1 MVWAV
6 LPGFSITTTIIGI
19 RIRMSALT
27 YANKLKLSQALPLG
41 KNTKNRS
48 LKFLYIAPDCYS
60 QLWSKSKKQPRQTRR
75 GRLNREAPG
84 FLCSA

>member
-27 YANKLKLSQALPLG
+27 YANKLNCRRPCHLA
-41 KNTKNRS
+41 KNN
-48 LKFLYIAPDCYS
+48 D
-60 QLWSKSKKQPRQTRR
+60 SKSKALVPQGNATYEKQRQ
-75 GRLNREAPG
+75 
-84 FLCSA
+84 